1 MVDSA
6 WLLVIAPKFYRDN
19 IGFIMA
25 ETPNLFA
32 AGLFYLIF
40 IFGLVYFV
48 INPGMAEK
56 RIRDVA
62 IKGGIFGLVTYAT
75 FDLTNQSVIKG
86 WPWIVTIIDLIW
98 GTFICST
105 VSCLMVF
112 GLKKMSRSTYL

>member
-19 IGFIMA
+19 IGFMMA
-25 ETPNLFA
+25 EPPNLYA

-75 FDLTNQSVIKG
+75 FDLTNQSVLKG
-86 WPWIVTIIDLIW
+86 WPWIVTIIDLVW
-98 GTFICST
+98 GTFICTAVST
-105 VSCLMVF
+105 LSVF
-112 GLKKMSRSTYL
+112 SLKKISGSNL